1 MKITYVVTYQ
11 TETKADQG
19 QEKQPHAWKIEGM
32 AMLPKLTQGRHQ
44 TTLHL
49 AQGKLDQENTLY
61 WVTQK

>member
-11 TETKADQG
+11 TET
-19 QEKQPHAWKIEGM
+19 
-32 AMLPKLTQGRHQ
+32 KLTQGRHQ

>member
-19 QEKQPHAWKIEGM
+19 QEKQPHAWKIKGM

-49 AQGKLDQENTLY
+49 ALR
-61 WVTQK
+61 